1 MFLAFERLYVSNERE
16 SLRSWKYSA
25 TNPSIYCMNFVENSK
40 KLLSNKKIQDSVF
53 KSELT
58 RFYNHMIEVVL
69 I

>member
-1 MFLAFERLYVSNERE
+1 MD
-16 SLRSWKYSA
+16 
-25 TNPSIYCMNFVENSK
+25 FVENSK

>member
-1 MFLAFERLYVSNERE
+1 MFLACERLYVSTERE
-16 SLRSWKYSA
+16 SIRSWKYSA